1 MPAMRARQ
9 SISRYAQAGLSLVE
23 LMVGLLIGSFL
34 LIGLVQI
41 FGTTK
46 AAFISTDALSRVQE
60 NARFALEFVR
70 RDARMVGHMGCVNEI
85 SHFLSVPP
93 TFISHLVTPPT
104 SFANAAFPFRYDVP
118 IQGFEFTG
126 TNRAENYTIPAATPT
141 AVTGVTQWAPTIPA
155 GTTGLAPSLVG
166 RAVQGSDILVLRFFS
181 EDSVPLATPFSNH
194 AAETVTVNTA
204 RMPAGFVESGGIYA
218 VADCDHASLFQA
230 TTALAGATFG
240 AALETPAVAAEGDN
254 VRNWAT
260 DQQFGTGASLFRGES
275 MVYFVGVNAA
285 GQPALFRLRLSP
297 SSADAAAYVPE
308 ELVEGVENMQIFY
321 GVDTT
326 TSRDDAVDQYA
337 TASEVQALDPDGA
350 GPLAAPAWGRV
361 ISLRVSLL
369 IRSPDQANA
378 TLTGARDV
386 GGVNVTPQTDG
397 RLRQTY
403 ETDIA
408 LRNRLRG
415 A

>member
-1 MPAMRARQ
+1 MRARHA
-9 SISRYAQAGLSLVE
+9 ISRFRQAGLSLVE
-23 LMVGLLIGSFL
+23 LMVALLVSSFL

-46 AAFISTDALSRVQE
+46 AAFITTDALSRVQE
-60 NARFALEFVR
+60 NARFALEFMR

-85 SHFLSVPP
+85 SHFLSSPP
-93 TFISHLVTPPT
+93 TFSSHLITPAT
-104 SFANAAFPFRYDVP
+104 AFGNASFPFRFDVP
-118 IQGFEFTG
+118 IQGFEYTG
-126 TNRAENYTIPAATPT
+126 TARNDNYTIPSATPA
-141 AVTGVTQWAPTIPA
+141 AVADVTQWNPVVPA
-155 GTTGLAPSLVG
+155 GATGLAPSLIG
-166 RAVQGSDILVLRFFS
+166 RAVPGSDILVLRFFS
-181 EDSVPLATPFSNH
+181 EDSVPLATPFTNH
-194 AAETVTVNTA
+194 AAQQVSVNTG
-204 RMPAGFVESGGIYA
+204 RLPAGFVESGGIYA

-230 TTALAGATFG
+230 TSALVGATFA
-240 AALETPAVAAEGDN
+240 AALETPAAPQDGDN
-254 VRNWAT
+254 ARNWAT
-260 DQQFGTGASLFRGES
+260 DQQFGTGATLHRGES

-285 GQPALFRLRLSP
+285 GQPALFRLRLAA

-337 TASEVQALDPDGA
+337 NANQVNLLDPDGA
-350 GPLAAPAWGRV
+350 GPLAAPAWARV
-361 ISLRVSLL
+361 ISLRISLL
-369 IRSPDQANA
+369 IRSPDQANS
-378 TLTGARDV
+378 TLNTARDL

-397 RLRQTY
+397 RLRQIY
-403 ETDIA
+403 ETDVA